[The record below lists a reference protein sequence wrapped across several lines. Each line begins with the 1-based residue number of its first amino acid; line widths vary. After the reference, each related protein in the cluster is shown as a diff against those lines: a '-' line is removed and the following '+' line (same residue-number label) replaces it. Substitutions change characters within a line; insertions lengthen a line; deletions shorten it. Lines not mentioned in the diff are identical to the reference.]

1 MNVLDYS
8 DEEKSKNVITSFE
21 NNKRELDLLI
31 EKWEELLSKT

>member
-8 DEEKSKNVITSFE
+8 DEEKSNNVISNFQ
-21 NNKRELDLLI
+21 NNKKELDLLI